1 MALVLDF
8 SVCQS
13 SDCTEFT
20 FSDNTGAY
28 NATTNPYGWGAPNV
42 ALADVQTPVTLDI
55 TTPGG
60 STFQIDL
67 ILTTPAFPVDQ
78 PPNELVVD
86 MSSLGGTAGDPFP
99 DGIYTFVYSV
109 STIFG
114 DYSQTITVAFYCQVQ
129 CCVYSMFNDL
139 NPHCDCCDDDRNTL
153 INAYLMFKGLI
164 YAANCGNVSEFNSV
178 LAQLQK
184 ICTQSNC
191 SQCR

>member
-1 MALVLDF
+1 MALILDF

-55 TTPGG
+55 TAPSG
-60 STFQIDL
+60 STYQIDL

-114 DYSQTITVAFYCQVQ
+114 DYSQTITVAFYCNGVDKI
-129 CCVYSMFNDL
+129 Y
-139 NPHCDCCDDDRNTL
+139 
-153 INAYLMFKGLI
+153 
-164 YAANCGNVSEFNSV
+164 YAAGTDNNSPTILGKSV
-178 LAQLQK
+178 VTNLPDDEELTISFAVQNGEAVAK
-184 ICTQSNC
+184 TMSIDYIFC
-191 SQCR
+191 SKER